1 LTIQLP
7 PWLGVVVSIVVC
19 GGALWKGG
27 REERLIGAVLLLN
40 FAISIFL
47 RDISWPRVQLA
58 GFIADLATLALMFA
72 VALWSK
78 KFWPMFAAAF
88 QLLSVM
94 THVGKMLDP
103 LMHQLAYLTAIIIWT
118 YLILISLGVG
128 TWNHWRARRQAAS
141 VGAVSR

>member
-7 PWLGVVVSIVVC
+7 PWLAILVTVLVC

-27 REERLIGAVLLLN
+27 WEERVAAGVLLVT
-40 FAISIFL
+40 FAFTLLL
-47 RDISWPRVQLA
+47 RDASWPRVQVAELA
-58 GFIADLATLALMFA
+58 ADVGGLAVFFVIALRSRK
-72 VALWSK
+72 W
-78 KFWPMFAAAF
+78 WPLSAAAF
-88 QLLSVM
+88 ELLVVM

-103 LMHQLAYLTAIIIWT
+103 LMHQWAYLTAIIIWT